1 MIESLFGGS
10 TQIIN
15 ILGGIGFFAVVV
27 ITAWVIWVY
36 MKQIKEHKGGGEL
49 DEGEWDGIRE
59 YKNPL
64 PLGWAVTFAG
74 LMIWAIWYWFIGYP
88 LNAYSQIGEWNQET
102 NEHLSKFESKW
113 HNADKAT
120 LIAMGE
126 SVYLAQCSQCHGN
139 TADGLGGRAADLTAY
154 GKAAHIE
161 LVIKE
166 GSKGMGYPG
175 GEMPAGRMT
184 NAAEIRTV
192 AQYVAN
198 GMQGEGKELFN
209 ANCASCHGEDGLGMF
224 GNFPNLVKDQG
235 GYGSVAYGVHT
246 VKAGKKGHIG
256 HMPAF
261 EKAGVL
267 TDVQYEAVLN
277 YILSL

>member
-27 ITAWVIWVY
+27 ITAYVFWFYI
-36 MKQIKEHKGGGEL
+36 KQMKEHKGGGEL
-49 DEGEWDGIRE
+49 DEGEWDGIKE

-64 PLGWAVTFAG
+64 PIGWSIIFASA
-74 LMIWAIWYWFIGYP
+74 MIWAIWYWFFGYP
-88 LNAYSQIGEWNQET
+88 LHSYSQIGEWNKETQEYL
-102 NEHLSKFESKW
+102 EKFEDKW
-113 HNADKAT
+113 HNADKET
-120 LIAMGE
+120 LVAMGE

-139 TADGLGGRAADLTAY
+139 TADGLDGRAANLTIY
-154 GKAAHIE
+154 GKSSHIE
-161 LVIKE
+161 YVIKN
-166 GSKGMGYPG
+166 GSIGLGYMGG
-175 GEMPAGRMT
+175 DMPAGLMSDD
-184 NAAEIRTV
+184 AEIRKV

-198 GMQGEGKELFN
+198 GLNGDGADLYV
-209 ANCASCHGEDGLGMF
+209 ANCASCHGEDGSGLGGM
-224 GNFPNLVKDQG
+224 FPNLDKANG

-246 VKAGKKGHIG
+246 VKNGKKGHIG

-261 EKAGVL
+261 DKAGVL
-267 TDVQYEAVLN
+267 TEVQYESVLN